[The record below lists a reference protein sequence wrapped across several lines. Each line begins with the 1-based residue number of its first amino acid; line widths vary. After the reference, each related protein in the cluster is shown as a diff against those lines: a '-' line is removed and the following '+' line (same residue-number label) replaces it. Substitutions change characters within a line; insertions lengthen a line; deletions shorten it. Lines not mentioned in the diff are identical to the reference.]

1 MKANEIIQESLVDE
15 GPLDYMRQGWRRLKH
30 AYRGARNQ
38 VYGSQIF
45 DRLRDEWREYAAQV
59 DDEIAPGQRINWS
72 IILQKWADSQFSSV
86 ESRIPVPKLS
96 GPGLGILNVNT
107 NAIIDRYIW
116 NRTFEY
122 INNQQQPAKAT
133 VPPEAPAPERPAAK
147 TAAAPAEPDIVPQD
161 SAGPSR
167 MVSVHPYMG
176 GSYAYNVINNQ
187 WINNRTN
194 KVITDPYMI
203 KQLNISYNKANQRQ
217 TPYNMTPADKFAR
230 NRDLLQ
236 RQAAQRARSE
246 LGVTQ

>member
-1 MKANEIIQESLVDE
+1 MKTNEIIQEHTLDE
-15 GPLDYMRQGWRRLKH
+15 GPLDVMRQGWKRLKH

-45 DRLRDEWREYAAQV
+45 DRLRDEWVEYAATI
-59 DDEIAPGQRINWS
+59 DDEIPPGRQINWS
-72 IILQKWADSQFSSV
+72 SMLKRFADTKFSSV
-86 ESRIPVPKLS
+86 ESTVTVPRIS
-96 GPGLGILNVNT
+96 GPGLNHAVT
-107 NAIIDRYIW
+107 SYIW

-122 INNQQQPAKAT
+122 IKNQNMPAKAT
-133 VPPEAPAPERPAAK
+133 VAP
-147 TAAAPAEPDIVPQD
+147 AAPAEPAPAAPAAKPPPAAEPDIQPQD

-217 TPYNMTPADKFAR
+217 TPYNMTPADHMAR
-230 NRDLLQ
+230 RRDLKQ
-236 RQAAQRARSE
+236 RQAAQRARAE
-246 LGVTQ
+246 LGIADV